1 MSAAAWL
8 AVAAT
13 AACAQ
18 CAQEAAF
25 CSEESADG
33 ATHWRP
39 EKELSYT
46 SDADMIWLLQTGF
59 DVGDEASSSFRDQVS
74 MPADSVATTEAGLRP
89 GDAAVG
95 AARYEQ
101 MLERETGLRPHMDEH
116 ALEVVM
122 TPRLRALQV
131 ENEALRQRLMS
142 KDVSHRISSTASFND
157 WCLANSD
164 VVVGFSCFLITCVIV
179 SLCIPCGM
187 SPLQLCL
194 GAMQGSAPGEVS
206 SKL

>member
-13 AACAQ
+13 VACAQ
-18 CAQEAAF
+18 CAQDAAF
-25 CSEESADG
+25 CLEESADG
-33 ATHWRP
+33 ATHWRR
-39 EKELSYT
+39 EKEMSCT
-46 SDADMIWLLQTGF
+46 SDADMVWLLQTGF
-59 DVGDEASSSFRDQVS
+59 DVGDEASSSFRDQLS
-74 MPADSVATTEAGLRP
+74 LPADSVAGLRP
-89 GDAAVG
+89 SDAAAG

-101 MLERETGLRPHMDEH
+101 MLEAETEPRRHMDEH
-116 ALEVVM
+116 RMEVVM

-131 ENEALRQRLMS
+131 ENEALRLRLMS
-142 KDVSHRISSTASFND
+142 KDLSHKSSSTASFND

-194 GAMQGSAPGEVS
+194 GAMQGSASGEVT

>member
-1 MSAAAWL
+1 F
-8 AVAAT
+8 V
-13 AACAQ
+13 
-18 CAQEAAF
+18 
-25 CSEESADG
+25 
-33 ATHWRP
+33 
-39 EKELSYT
+39 
-46 SDADMIWLLQTGF
+46 
-59 DVGDEASSSFRDQVS
+59 EASRSIPSPPNR
-74 MPADSVATTEAGLRP
+74 
-89 GDAAVG
+89 
-95 AARYEQ
+95 RYEQ

-131 ENEALRQRLMS
+131 ESEALRQRLMS